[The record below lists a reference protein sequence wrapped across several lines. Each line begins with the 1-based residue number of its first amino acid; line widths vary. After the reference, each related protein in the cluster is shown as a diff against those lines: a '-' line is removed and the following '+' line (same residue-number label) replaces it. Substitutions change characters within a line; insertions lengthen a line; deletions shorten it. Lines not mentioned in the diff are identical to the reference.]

1 MNDILIV
8 VAVGLVLTPIAVF
21 FTGRIL
27 GKSVVT
33 GIAKWISAANIIYCV
48 LFYNIGKFG
57 IIHMLWAGPLAYGF
71 ARIINIMM
79 KKHVKEPLE
88 ASIHCVEELSKGNL
102 NIYIESIRANKEDDM
117 GLLIRSI
124 NDLST
129 KLNKLVNE
137 IDSNAHI
144 LSSVG
149 LTLDNKAK
157 EMMSRNSNQASSAE
171 EISSMTEEIHANI
184 QSNSENAKKAEAI
197 ARQASLD
204 IDIVSKTMEE
214 GIESIEQIAEKI
226 KIVNEIAFQTNILAL
241 NASVEAASA
250 GDAGKGFSV
259 VAMEVRKLAERSKK
273 AANEINKISQNNVV
287 LTREAFLLLS
297 QMTPNIKNNAMIV
310 REISI
315 SSAEQAAGAN
325 QINNSI
331 QNLNSDTQRNAITSE
346 ELSAN
351 AHELFKQSENLKKL
365 VSSFRTNKAGD
376 KLVS

>member
-1 MNDILIV
+1 MNDTLIV
-8 VAVGLVLTPIAVF
+8 VIVALTLMPIAIF

-48 LFYNIGKFG
+48 LFYFIGKIG
-57 IIHMLWAGPLAYGF
+57 IIHMIWAGPLAYGF
-71 ARIINIMM
+71 ARVINIMM
-79 KKHVKEPLE
+79 KKLVKEPVA

-102 NIYIESIRANKEDDM
+102 NIFIESVRAKKDDDM

-124 NDLST
+124 NELST

-137 IDSNAHI
+137 ISSNAQV

-149 LTLDNKAK
+149 LTLDTKAK
-157 EMMSRNSNQASSAE
+157 VMMSWNSNQASSAE
-171 EISSMTEEIHANI
+171 EISNMTEEIHANI

-197 ARQASLD
+197 ANQASLD
-204 IDIVSKTMEE
+204 IDIVSKSMGES
-214 GIESIEQIAEKI
+214 IESIELIADNL

-259 VAMEVRKLAERSKK
+259 VAKEVRKLAERSKK
-273 AANEINKISQNNVV
+273 AADEINKISQKNIA
-287 LTREAFLLLS
+287 LTKEAFQLLN

-315 SSAEQAAGAN
+315 SSAEQSAGAN

-331 QNLNSDTQRNAITSE
+331 QNLNLDTQRNAITSK

-365 VSSFRTNKAGD
+365 VSSFRTGNTGQ
-376 KLVS
+376 